1 MRCSVGNYHMKSH
14 KLMEST
20 IILLLDRVGE
30 TIIGNAR
37 IVPPRRLSQFGMR
50 ELQVWRDGRQIV
62 GRVQALELSNGNFLV
77 VGSDMQAQR
86 DIEDL
91 FARASGIVTVFAL
104 LLAVIGAITFRRVV
118 DMRAADIRTTMARVA
133 AGDLAQRIP
142 VPAGHKDEFAL
153 LGRDINSMLERL
165 QQLMDG
171 VRHVSNTIAHNLRTP
186 MTRILLRLR
195 AAENADPAEQRE
207 TLRLVANEV
216 AELGQVFDKLL
227 AIAEVESGALRQAFT
242 AVDVAALLEDMYELY
257 EPLVQEQ
264 GGSIQLQ
271 VQGRPQAL
279 GDRNLLASALAN
291 LVENAIKYGSQAGQ
305 GVHMV
310 LEASEAGDVDV
321 ADLGS
326 DAPQT
331 AITVRDLGPGV
342 AQADLAQ
349 LAQRFFRAHQEQPG
363 TGLGLASVSA
373 VVRLHGGQLRFRNGH
388 PGFEVQMHL
397 PAVPA
402 KAL

>member
-1 MRCSVGNYHMKSH
+1 M
-14 KLMEST
+14 
-20 IILLLDRVGE
+20 
-30 TIIGNAR
+30 
-37 IVPPRRLSQFGMR
+37 
-50 ELQVWRDGRQIV
+50 
-62 GRVQALELSNGNFLV
+62 
-77 VGSDMQAQR
+77 
-86 DIEDL
+86 
-91 FARASGIVTVFAL
+91 FAL